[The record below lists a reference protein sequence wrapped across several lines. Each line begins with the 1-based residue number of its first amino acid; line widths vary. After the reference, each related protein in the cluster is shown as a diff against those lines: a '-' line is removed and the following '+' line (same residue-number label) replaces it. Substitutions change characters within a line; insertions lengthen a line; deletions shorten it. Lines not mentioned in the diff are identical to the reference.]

1 MNYNLQQKEI
11 ISNIIG
17 LNPTGTLSFKG
28 TFSMDGANKIVNTP
42 ANISKENAK
51 KTDENEFICNNNTIE
66 NFESYNKQMQNKKQ
80 IQSKKQN
87 YYNLINKQEYISNY
101 IYLSI
106 LFFILVSIFFI
117 VYGSNI

>member
-28 TFSMDGANKIVNTP
+28 TFSMDGSNKIVNTP

-66 NFESYNKQMQNKKQ
+66 NFESYNKQMHN
-80 IQSKKQN
+80 KKQN
-87 YYNLINKQEYISNY
+87 YYNLIKKQEYISKY
-101 IYLSI
+101 IYLLI
-106 LFFILVSIFFI
+106 LFFFLLSIFFI
-117 VYGSNI
+117 VHRCGI